1 MLFPALRE
9 FHDAVYVLTIES
21 ADDRQKNVIEQLGE
35 GNFEFVYG
43 VDKRNV
49 TKEELLEKGIYDEEK
64 AIETDRSGR
73 AMTVGHIC
81 CSLGHRMIYERFLDS
96 GADRCL
102 VFEDDVVVNDVPD
115 EVVSAI
121 VNNVPSD
128 AEFIYWGW
136 DAGGLRPA
144 FGALKQVVYHISHSL
159 GFLKYDHTM
168 IRNLYDRPFNEH
180 FHISGK
186 HLLGHAYTITR
197 PAAEALIRWNTPII
211 LNADNALMYAVMNGD
226 VRAYVSKTKLFDQRS
241 ANRSDPMQTLT
252 A

>member
-21 ADDRQKNVIEQLGE
+21 AVERQKNTTEQLGE
-35 GNFEFVYG
+35 GNFEFVFG
-43 VDKRNV
+43 VDKRDV
-49 TKEELLEKGIYDEEK
+49 SKEELLGKGIYDEET
-64 AIETDRSGR
+64 AVETDRSGR
-73 AMTVGHIC
+73 AMTVGHVC
-81 CSLGHRMIYERFLDS
+81 CSLGHRMIYERFLDT
-96 GADRCL
+96 AATRCL
-102 VFEDDVVVNDVPD
+102 VFEDDVIVNDVSEQLID
-115 EVVSAI
+115 SI
-121 VNNVPSD
+121 VRNIPAD

-144 FGALKQVVYHISHSL
+144 FGTVKQAVYHVSHSM
-159 GFLKYDHTM
+159 GFLKYNHTM
-168 IRNLYDRPFNEH
+168 IRNLYDRPYNEH
-180 FHISGK
+180 FHVSGK

-226 VRAYVSKTKLFDQRS
+226 VRAYVSRTKLFDQRS
-241 ANRSDPMQTLT
+241 ASSSDPMQTLT